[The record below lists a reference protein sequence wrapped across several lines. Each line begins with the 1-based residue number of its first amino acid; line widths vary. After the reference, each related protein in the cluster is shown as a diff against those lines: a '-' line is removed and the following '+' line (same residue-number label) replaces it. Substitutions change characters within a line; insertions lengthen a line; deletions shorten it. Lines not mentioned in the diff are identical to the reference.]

1 MSSQT
6 LIAVMSLLACAA
18 ALTAQQ
24 KPDYSG
30 EYVLNPQASTLS
42 PAVAAAIQS
51 GGMRVE
57 HREPKFGCRMTM
69 SFGDKPIEYAFEFMT
84 DGREVSG
91 TERGRK
97 TVSSMHWEG
106 DALVF
111 KSQSQGPDSEVTMSW
126 RYELLDGGRRLR
138 AVEQMRGGGRD
149 QDNIWVFERK

>member
-1 MSSQT
+1 MPGQT
-6 LIAVMSLLACAA
+6 LIAVVSFLACAV
-18 ALTAQQ
+18 ALAAQQ

-57 HREPKFGCRMTM
+57 HREPRFGCRMTM
-69 SFGDKPIEYAFEFMT
+69 SFGDKPIEYAFEFTT
-84 DGREVSG
+84 DGREVAG
-91 TERGRK
+91 TERGHQ

-111 KSQSQGPDSEVTMSW
+111 TSQSRGPDSEMTMSW
-126 RYELLDGGRRLR
+126 RYELHDGGRRLR
-138 AVEQMRGGGRD
+138 AVEQIRGGGRD